1 VGVVVT
7 ERIDRTLVIRID
19 RPEVMNAIDH
29 AVAEGIAAALDQLD
43 EDANLAAGILTGG
56 TTVFSAGADL
66 KAIDAGG
73 PGPYAA
79 GRGFAGLVERP
90 PRKPLVA
97 AVEGWALGGGLEIVL
112 ACDLVTAART
122 ARLGL
127 PEAKLGLT
135 AGGGGAIRLPR
146 VLPRAIALEM
156 LLTGEPISAEEAC
169 RWGLVNRLTEP
180 GGALEA
186 ALALAAAIGENS
198 PIAVPAI
205 AQVARSSAW
214 LSDDEAF
221 ARQAPI
227 FTAVQESEDTRRRVA
242 EFAHRRSARRAASI
256 NEERERND
264 GNG

>member
-1 VGVVVT
+1 VAVVVT

-29 AVAEGIAAALDQLD
+29 RV
-43 EDANLAAGILTGG
+43 AAGIGTALEQLDADADLAVGVITGG
-56 TTVFSAGADL
+56 ATVFSAGADL
-66 KAIDAGG
+66 TAIDAGG

-79 GRGFAGLVERP
+79 GRGFAGLVERI

-146 VLPRAIALEM
+146 ILPRAIALEM
-156 LLTGEPISAEEAC
+156 LLTGEPISAEEAH
-169 RWGLVNRLTEP
+169 RWGLVNRLTEA

-186 ALALAAAIGENS
+186 ALALAAAVGENS
-198 PIAVPAI
+198 AIAVPAI
-205 AQVARSSAW
+205 AQVARSSMW

-221 ARQAPI
+221 AWQAPI
-227 FTAVQESEDTRRRVA
+227 FAAVEGSDDTRRRVA
-242 EFAHRRSARRAASI
+242 EFAHRRSAHRALSS